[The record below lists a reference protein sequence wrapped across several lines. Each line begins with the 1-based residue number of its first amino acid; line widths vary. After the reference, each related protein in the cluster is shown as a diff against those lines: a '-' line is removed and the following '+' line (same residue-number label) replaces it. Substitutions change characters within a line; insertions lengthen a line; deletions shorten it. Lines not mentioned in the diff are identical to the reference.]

1 MLFNAAI
8 MRYPMGQQIGAAK
21 GFPMRMPL
29 MVALVTV
36 LALGACG
43 SRLNPLTWFG
53 GGSTET
59 LVPPGGW
66 DTRADARLL
75 VPVITEMEVL
85 NTSTG
90 ALVRAVGQTESAG
103 AWDVELRPINDGRP
117 VDGALIYEF
126 VFAPSRSPVPTTS
139 DATRRVDASVAVS
152 NTRLAGA
159 RQIIVRGAQNARSM
173 NR

>member
-1 MLFNAAI
+1 
-8 MRYPMGQQIGAAK
+8 
-21 GFPMRMPL
+21 MRMPL

-43 SRLNPLTWFG
+43 SRLNPMNWFG
-53 GGSTET
+53 GSSTET

-66 DTRADARLL
+66 NTRADARLL

-85 NTSTG
+85 TTSTG
-90 ALVRAVGQTESAG
+90 ALIRVAGQTESAG

-117 VDGALIYEF
+117 LDGALIYEF
-126 VFAPSRSPVPTTS
+126 VHAPSRTPVPAPAE
-139 DATRRVDASVAVS
+139 ATRRVDASVAVP

-159 RQIIVRGAQNARSM
+159 RQIIVRGAQNARSI